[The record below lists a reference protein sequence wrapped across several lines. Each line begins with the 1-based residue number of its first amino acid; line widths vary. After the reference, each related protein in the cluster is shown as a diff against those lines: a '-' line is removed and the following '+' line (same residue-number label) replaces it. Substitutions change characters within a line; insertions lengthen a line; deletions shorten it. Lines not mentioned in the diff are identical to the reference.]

1 MPDSFIELTLPIFP
15 CQFILINARQQWHT
29 LSPGEQHNKEYYHEN
44 TISLLLHIFYSK
56 LIHDFVF
63 IHFKPNKISIL

>member
-1 MPDSFIELTLPIFP
+1 MHGNNDTL
-15 CQFILINARQQWHT
+15 
-29 LSPGEQHNKEYYHEN
+29 LSPVEQNKEYYHEN
-44 TISLLLHIFYSK
+44 NISLLLHTFYSN